1 MCVCRA
7 RARARVCVGAS
18 VLHIVML
25 ERFLRAYIMCS
36 AFVKFPITFSIFI
49 YIVCVMLVTSA
60 LLAAEQALYK
70 MIPIIVIVDTTD
82 RSH

>member
-1 MCVCRA
+1 M
-7 RARARVCVGAS
+7 
-18 VLHIVML
+18 HIVML

-49 YIVCVMLVTSA
+49 YIIVCVMLVTSA